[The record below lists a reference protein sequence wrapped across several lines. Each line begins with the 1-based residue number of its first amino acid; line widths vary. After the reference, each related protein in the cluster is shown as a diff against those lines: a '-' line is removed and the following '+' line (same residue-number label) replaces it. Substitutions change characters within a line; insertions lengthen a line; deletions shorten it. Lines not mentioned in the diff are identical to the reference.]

1 MNVTDEYW
9 WRDKTAEHLLRADTN
24 QTMADMHRDEIER
37 LTREGFRRPLTERE
51 HEVFDEC
58 VSHLRFYRTEQR
70 VAEIAFQAALS
81 AELERFTRA
90 D

>member
-1 MNVTDEYW
+1 MNVTDEFW
-9 WRDKTAEHLLRADTN
+9 WQDKTAEQLLRADTN

-37 LTREGFRRPLTERE
+37 LTREGFRRPLTDRE
-51 HEVFDEC
+51 HETFDEC